1 MPTTCRRCPARRYL
15 KVHAADLTRFRAA
28 MVSAPPAPGRP
39 VQKDSGIVVFSAR
52 NTAPAPAPAAADPAA
67 ESVLDAAVRRLAPSV
82 LRAHQVWLPP
92 LEPAL
97 ALDVVLSAQGD
108 QVDGSALRVALG
120 IIDRPAHQAR
130 QVLALDLDGTAGH
143 VAVVGAPQSGK
154 STLVR
159 AFLAA
164 ACTTYPPERLAFYC
178 LDLGGGDLAVFEPAP
193 QVGTVAGRGRPELV
207 RGVVRTVAGLLAG
220 RERLF
225 AARGIDSADAFRG
238 LRARGALPAES
249 LGDVVLV
256 IDNWPALRAEYDD
269 LEPLVLDIATRGL
282 GYGIHLLL
290 TAARWSDIR
299 PNLRD
304 GIGGRLEL
312 RLGDPNESEV
322 DRRQAASLPRGI
334 PGRGLTTDGEQ
345 FQAALPRLDGA
356 ARTADLH
363 RATANLVAA
372 AARNWTGR
380 CVPTVRILPARV
392 DASRL
397 PLVAGA
403 SAVPVGFAIPDDA
416 AGPEL
421 EPVAVDLS
429 GADPHLLVLGD
440 AESGRTTF
448 LRTYLSGLCAQQ
460 FPGRAQVL
468 LVDYRRTLLDDVPPD
483 HLLGYAGTAPA
494 AAALAAD
501 VRAALDARLPGTGVS
516 LAQLPARSWWEGPEL
531 YLVVDDYELLTTAG
545 GNPLA
550 ALADYLPQARDL
562 GLHVILTRRVGGI
575 ARAMFEPLLQRHR
588 ELGGPGLLLSGDPSE
603 GPLLDGIRAS
613 GQPPGRGLLVRR
625 RREPVLVQIAS

>member
-28 MVSAPPAPGRP
+28 MVSAPPGPGRP

-164 ACTTYPPERLAFYC
+164 ACTTYAPERLAFYC

-249 LGDVVLV
+249 LGDVVLA

-322 DRRQAASLPRGI
+322 DRRQAASLPRGS
-334 PGRGLTTDGEQ
+334 R
-345 FQAALPRLDGA
+345 DGA
-356 ARTADLH
+356 SPPMESSSRRRCRGSTAR
-363 RATANLVAA
+363 
-372 AARNWTGR
+372 
-380 CVPTVRILPARV
+380 PARPTYTGQRRIS
-392 DASRL
+392 SR
-397 PLVAGA
+397 P
-403 SAVPVGFAIPDDA
+403 
-416 AGPEL
+416 
-421 EPVAVDLS
+421 
-429 GADPHLLVLGD
+429 
-440 AESGRTTF
+440 
-448 LRTYLSGLCAQQ
+448 
-460 FPGRAQVL
+460 
-468 LVDYRRTLLDDVPPD
+468 RR
-483 HLLGYAGTAPA
+483 GTGPA
-494 AAALAAD
+494 AAY
-501 VRAALDARLPGTGVS
+501 P
-516 LAQLPARSWWEGPEL
+516 
-531 YLVVDDYELLTTAG
+531 
-545 GNPLA
+545 
-550 ALADYLPQARDL
+550 
-562 GLHVILTRRVGGI
+562 
-575 ARAMFEPLLQRHR
+575 
-588 ELGGPGLLLSGDPSE
+588 LSGSCRP
-603 GPLLDGIRAS
+603 GWTPPGCPWWPAHPPYRWAS
-613 GQPPGRGLLVRR
+613 PYRMMPPGRSSSRSPSTSAAPILTCWCWGTRSRVGRR
-625 RREPVLVQIAS
+625 SCGPI